1 MSAASNTSP
10 ALAFDAWGFAAEA
23 DRRFKRIS
31 NTTLLLFLAL
41 MIAMHFL
48 EFTGLEK
55 GGGEIPAERFVTLLP
70 DAEVADKVEE
80 PKPEEA
86 AKKEE
91 PKPEEPK
98 PQPKPEPAKPKA
110 EPKPVPKVEPKVEP
124 RVEVP
129 PQPTREQQVATAR
142 EKASQTG
149 VMAMADS
156 LKALRDNSL
165 SGMDASRPL
174 SSDVVTARSGT
185 GGGGAPASSI
195 SQSVAANSG
204 GISGA
209 GTGEQRRSATGSGI
223 GQRRT
228 TVVESPIGVGPD
240 KTRPGNNGDKLIG
253 GRTLEEIQ
261 LTFDRN
267 KSSFYSI
274 FQRALREKPDLRGKL
289 VVSLTIAPD
298 GSVTACDIVS
308 SELGDPELESRLIQ
322 RVKLL
327 NFGAKPGPAF
337 TYPNYPI
344 YLYPA

>member
-1 MSAASNTSP
+1 MSATSTKNP
-10 ALAFDAWGFAAEA
+10 ALSFDSWGFAAEA
-23 DRRFKRIS
+23 DRRFRRIS
-31 NTTLLLFLAL
+31 NTTLLLFVAL
-41 MIAMHFL
+41 MIAMRL
-48 EFTGLEK
+48 IDLSGLEK
-55 GGGEIPAERFVTLLP
+55 GGGDLKPDRVVTLLP
-70 DAEVADKVEE
+70 DAVIADKVEE

-86 AKKEE
+86 VKKEE

-98 PQPKPEPAKPKA
+98 PQPKPEPAKPK
-110 EPKPVPKVEPKVEP
+110 PKVEPKPEPKIEP

-129 PQPTREQQVATAR
+129 PQPTREELVANAR
-142 EKASQTG
+142 QKAAQTG

-174 SSDVVTARSGT
+174 SSSVVSAQAGTAGS
-185 GGGGAPASSI
+185 GAPASTI
-195 SQSVAANSG
+195 SQSVASSSG

-209 GTGEQRRSATGSGI
+209 GTGETRRSATGAGI

-228 TVVESPIGVGPD
+228 TVVESPIGVGPKKD
-240 KTRPGNNGDKLIG
+240 PGSNGDKLIG

-298 GSVTACDIVS
+298 GSVTACEIVS
-308 SELGDPELESRLIQ
+308 SELGDPELESRLVQ

-327 NFGAKPGPAF
+327 NFGAKPGPSF